1 MTTTEP
7 STIRR
12 YDRIRVPVVCRQ
24 YDMMDGLRDSILRF
38 LLLPAQV
45 YIILLLEFL
54 NSFRSYGLRFVLYN
68 YITNEFGILDTDA
81 GYLLGVKGFVDI
93 LFGLAGSILV
103 DIYGVR
109 RVSLASLSVAMIGRT
124 MLAFGRSKTALYM
137 SLYFFSPC
145 GDALL
150 SVGLY
155 RVALK
160 KLTTPLTRPL
170 GFAISY
176 SCFNLAGALAD
187 VLIDIFRKGRED
199 LTIESSNHGFA
210 LLGGVYTPVRQFIIL
225 TWMVLFVT
233 LLIAYCYLEDLT
245 VIDMHDLE
253 DDDVAVIQREQGM
266 MNVEMQVSEVSSLR
280 ADQSSNKIELVPAE
294 PMIEPRLLR
303 TWFPKQYQAI
313 INLEENDVTH
323 DNQGI
328 VVAQQRRL
336 PSYKIYKTQYNH
348 QKLGGERI
356 TSLRIGI
363 TTFIEQVIFILRM
376 RATWRV
382 MVFGFATMTIAMNW
396 TASELILPPFI
407 ERRYGEDTPIYTI
420 QSINLF
426 GCLFMPPLVGAFTSA
441 REDFSV
447 FMPGLWLM
455 ALSPLFI
462 ARSPNL
468 TGACVWQV
476 FMTMGEVFWSPRQGS
491 WTASLAPTGSEGLF
505 FAVSSAR
512 SIFGPLTDI
521 FMGTLN
527 GKYNSNCPECRD
539 KYGHFCHQLSSS
551 SNDGSSLQCASVQES
566 CNVFLENNQQN
577 CPRTC
582 LECPTWEPP
591 NPSTVWYI
599 LLFVGITSPLCIWFF
614 LPFLRGTRKRD
625 DECYGLLSC
634 DRNRFAGIYGGL
646 EVHRR
651 DSYAQV
657 VLTQHLEKESDLK
670 RKISDV
676 SIDGSDT
683 FLGLERSIS
692 LPLTTSKRNQ
702 YNTDLEE

>member
-1 MTTTEP
+1 
-7 STIRR
+7 
-12 YDRIRVPVVCRQ
+12 
-24 YDMMDGLRDSILRF
+24 MMGDVHDSILRF
-38 LLLPAQV
+38 LLLPNQV

-81 GYLLGVKGFVDI
+81 GYLLGIKGFVDI
-93 LFGLAGSILV
+93 LFGLVGSILV

-124 MLAFGRSKTALYM
+124 MLAFGRTKATLYM

-199 LTIESSNHGFA
+199 VTIELNNHKFG
-210 LLGGVYTPVRQFIIL
+210 LGGVYTPVRQFIIL
-225 TWMVLFVT
+225 TWAVLFVT
-233 LLIAYCYLEDLT
+233 LLIAYCYLKDLT
-245 VIDMHDLE
+245 VIDMNDLE
-253 DDDVAVIQREQGM
+253 DDDVAVVQVQHQQQDM
-266 MNVEMQVSEVSSLR
+266 MSVDMQVSEVSSLR
-280 ADQSSNKIELVPAE
+280 VDQSSTGIINLVPAE
-294 PMIEPRLLR
+294 PMIRPFLLR
-303 TWFPKQYQAI
+303 TLFPKQYQAI
-313 INLEENDVTH
+313 INPEETH

-336 PSYKIYKTQYNH
+336 PNYKIYKTQYNH
-348 QKLGGERI
+348 QKLDGGRTT
-356 TSLRIGI
+356 TSLRISI
-363 TTFIEQVIFILRM
+363 TNLIEQVIFILRM

-382 MVFGFATMTIAMNW
+382 MVFGFATMAIAMNW

-407 ERRYGEDTPIYTI
+407 ERRYGESTPIYTI

-426 GCLFMPPLVGAFTSA
+426 GCLIMPPLVGAFTSA

-462 ARSPNL
+462 VKAPNL

-476 FMTMGEVFWSPRQGS
+476 FMTIGEVFWSPRQGS

-527 GKYNSNCPECRD
+527 EKYNTNCPECRD

-551 SNDGSSLQCASVQES
+551 SNEGISLQCSSVQES
-566 CNVFLENNQQN
+566 CNVFLENNQQH

-582 LECPTWEPP
+582 LESYLGAHESGT
-591 NPSTVWYI
+591 NGGI
-599 LLFVGITSPLCIWFF
+599 L
-614 LPFLRGTRKRD
+614 
-625 DECYGLLSC
+625 
-634 DRNRFAGIYGGL
+634 
-646 EVHRR
+646 
-651 DSYAQV
+651 V
-657 VLTQHLEKESDLK
+657 VLRTSAERMFTPSLS
-670 RKISDV
+670 RIVGRIS
-676 SIDGSDT
+676 IRT
-683 FLGLERSIS
+683 
-692 LPLTTSKRNQ
+692 
-702 YNTDLEE
+702 